1 MSSSNSS
8 SPDRKR
14 IRFSCSQSSSCN
26 DTKRNRRV
34 ISESDSDEINDI
46 EIDNVVTT
54 IDKVSSSDFSQN
66 IERETSRLSELSIE
80 KSKSD
85 LSESD
90 SENLPNL
97 GNFIGDNSMNNNNEH
112 NENDTTDDI
121 NSDTTNNV
129 NSVKNP
135 EEELKSAITKV
146 AILDGKFFLVDFS
159 KSTIKNDIAK
169 CQFCSG
175 EKYYKGSLRATS
187 NFSSH
192 LKLKKNDPANISTVD
207 RKRWSCSYNQEKFEE
222 NLTYFVLDSMLPINV
237 VERPSFR
244 QIFDDLQVKKGES
257 QLQHL
262 SRYSLG
268 KRIKTYFDKS
278 FNEIRQHLES
288 VTTNNGFVCTTA
300 DVWTSGSRRFLGV
313 TMSWIDQ
320 KSLARK
326 SDAVACKRFL
336 GTHSFDAI
344 AKKLF
349 DIHSSFDSSE
359 VSCDDNDEE
368 IFDALD
374 DISVRAEEEFDLT
387 CEIALPQHLRCASHT
402 LNLIATTDISKGIEA
417 SQVLKKR
424 HTNVVKK
431 CSSLWKQL
439 RSPKKNEYFKLYLV
453 LTSNKITCP
462 LTTPLSVPN
471 IVVKFS
477 PERDYIEAKERLD
490 LRYNDA
496 ETIRGTQNF
505 HSVIPRSNGNIIT
518 KEYSSL

>member
-1 MSSSNSS
+1 
-8 SPDRKR
+8 
-14 IRFSCSQSSSCN
+14 
-26 DTKRNRRV
+26 
-34 ISESDSDEINDI
+34 
-46 EIDNVVTT
+46 
-54 IDKVSSSDFSQN
+54 
-66 IERETSRLSELSIE
+66 
-80 KSKSD
+80 
-85 LSESD
+85 
-90 SENLPNL
+90 
-97 GNFIGDNSMNNNNEH
+97 
-112 NENDTTDDI
+112 
-121 NSDTTNNV
+121 
-129 NSVKNP
+129 
-135 EEELKSAITKV
+135 
-146 AILDGKFFLVDFS
+146 
-159 KSTIKNDIAK
+159 
-169 CQFCSG
+169 
-175 EKYYKGSLRATS
+175 
-187 NFSSH
+187 
-192 LKLKKNDPANISTVD
+192 
-207 RKRWSCSYNQEKFEE
+207 
-222 NLTYFVLDSMLPINV
+222 MLPINV

-349 DIHSSFDSSE
+349 DIHSSFGLTSENIRATVTDNGSNFIKAFKEFGVDVSDKDLFDSSE

-439 RSPKKNEYFKLYLV
+439 RSPKKNE
-453 LTSNKITCP
+453 
-462 LTTPLSVPN
+462 
-471 IVVKFS
+471 
-477 PERDYIEAKERLD
+477 
-490 LRYNDA
+490 
-496 ETIRGTQNF
+496 
-505 HSVIPRSNGNIIT
+505 
-518 KEYSSL
+518 